1 MTKRKISI
9 YAPATPGAAMTLVGT
24 TDTVAHARVIAAL
37 MDDRRDL
44 VGQDV
49 RIEWTDSGQLIEY
62 GGPNR

>member
-1 MTKRKISI
+1 
-9 YAPATPGAAMTLVGT
+9 MTLVGT